1 MESAIDTTKN
11 AQERIE
17 FAFNAINNLEG
28 QNLESILSNKENV
41 IETYKLAR
49 DKEHISN
56 IKTDHYSNILEYGN
70 SETLYDGYNNGSL
83 NESFKNDIN
92 TSLSGSYNESVDI
105 VQEIRYMVVDKILE
119 RYPDLES
126 TFGGNKKTRKH
137 KNKVNKKNKSKKN
150 KNKSKKNKSKKNKNK
165 SKNNKKNKKSKNKSK
180 KNKK

>member
-28 QNLESILSNKENV
+28 QNLESILSNKEKV
-41 IETYKLAR
+41 IETYKLALN
-49 DKEHISN
+49 KEHISN
-56 IKTDHYSNILEYGN
+56 IKTAKYSNILEYGN
-70 SETLYDGYNNGSL
+70 SETLYDGYNNKSL

-92 TSLSGSYNESVDI
+92 TALIDYYNESVDN
-105 VQEIRYMVVDKILE
+105 VEKIRNMVVDKINK

-137 KNKVNKKNKSKKN
+137 KNKVNKKN